1 MNSQLTWY
9 IEDQM
14 RQSLSGNALQ
24 HKVELKLVLR
34 KINDEVPTEPEPG
47 ASKGKGKERAL

>member
-34 KINDEVPTEPEPG
+34 NRDDEVTTEPG